1 MQFIRKSTS
10 ALVQKAKPA
19 VVEILVYDRQNRL
32 LKAGTG
38 FFISADGK
46 LLTNYHVIAGGRSVV
61 AKPTTGDLY
70 QLKDVVAASER
81 ADAQSLLSGLE
92 RPKANLSRAIQS
104 LNVRYSIWFNKKY
117 QRVGPCFREDSKR
130 QRFWDRG
137 SL

>member
-81 ADAQSLLSGLE
+81 ADAQSLLSWTRTAQGQPESSDPIVE
-92 RPKANLSRAIQS
+92 RVLQH
-104 LNVRYSIWFNKKY
+104 LV
-117 QRVGPCFREDSKR
+117 
-130 QRFWDRG
+130 
-137 SL
+137 